1 MLFPRVSN
9 PLLVAT
15 FSLLL
20 GACASLPEGRGVPE
34 ARALAAARGAE
45 VPAAEQVS
53 TSAQLELAKPLTLQR
68 AVELALLNN
77 PQVQTEFARLGLAA
91 ADVYDAG
98 RLANPQFSAAVMTP
112 DGAGEVNQV
121 TFGIG
126 QRISDLLLLPARR
139 RLASGEFER
148 AQADAAQAIVNLAA
162 DVEAAWYAVRGAEE
176 ISTLR
181 AQQAQAATTAAS
193 LSQRLFDAGNV
204 SARDLAQ
211 AQAEASGEQL
221 IADGLASELQQART
235 QLAWLMGLGSE
246 QASFHTEG
254 DIALPEAAA
263 PNIAALETEALDKRL
278 DLASRRRAVALL
290 EDGLKEAHRWRY
302 LGEVSVGVET
312 ERETDRSRITGPNL
326 AIELPV
332 FNHGDGKLA
341 RAESQLALAQSS
353 LRSLELEVRR
363 DVRAAAAR
371 LIAAQQRGQA
381 LAQTLVPA
389 REAVYART
397 KEEVNYML
405 QSPFELIRARQQWL
419 EAKQQQIEATRDYW
433 VARASLSR
441 AIGARQAAPGT
452 AP

>member
-1 MLFPRVSN
+1 
-9 PLLVAT
+9 
-15 FSLLL
+15 
-20 GACASLPEGRGVPE
+20 
-34 ARALAAARGAE
+34 
-45 VPAAEQVS
+45 
-53 TSAQLELAKPLTLQR
+53 
-68 AVELALLNN
+68 
-77 PQVQTEFARLGLAA
+77 
-91 ADVYDAG
+91 
-98 RLANPQFSAAVMTP
+98 
-112 DGAGEVNQV
+112 
-121 TFGIG
+121 
-126 QRISDLLLLPARR
+126 
-139 RLASGEFER
+139 
-148 AQADAAQAIVNLAA
+148 
-162 DVEAAWYAVRGAEE
+162 
-176 ISTLR
+176 
-181 AQQAQAATTAAS
+181 
-193 LSQRLFDAGNV
+193 
-204 SARDLAQ
+204 
-211 AQAEASGEQL
+211 
-221 IADGLASELQQART
+221 
-235 QLAWLMGLGSE
+235 LAWLMGLGSE

-441 AIGARQAAPGT
+441 AVGARQAAPET

>member
-1 MLFPRVSN
+1 MLRPRVPS

-20 GACASLPEGRGVPE
+20 GACASVPEGRGVPE
-34 ARALAAARGAE
+34 VRALTAARGAE

-53 TSAQLELAKPLTLQR
+53 TLAQQELAKPLTLQR
-68 AVELALLNN
+68 AVQLALRNN

-112 DGAGEVNQV
+112 DATGNVNQV
-121 TFGIG
+121 SFGIG

-139 RLASGEFER
+139 RLASGELER

-176 ISTLR
+176 IATLR
-181 AQQAQAATTAAS
+181 AEQARAATTAAA
-193 LSQRLFDAGNV
+193 LSQRLFEAGNV

-221 IADGLASELQQART
+221 TAGALASELKQART
-235 QLAWLMGLGSE
+235 QLIWLMGLGPE
-246 QASFHTEG
+246 QANWHTEG
-254 DIALPEAAA
+254 DLALPEAAA
-263 PNIAALETEALDKRL
+263 PDIAAIETEALEKRL

-302 LGEVSVGVET
+302 LGEVSVGLET
-312 ERETDRSRITGPNL
+312 ERQTDRSRLTGPNL

-332 FNHGDGKLA
+332 FNHGDGRLA

-353 LRSLELEVRR
+353 VRSLELEVRR
-363 DVRAAAAR
+363 DVRAAAER
-371 LIAAQQRGQA
+371 VISAQQRGKA
-381 LAQTLVPA
+381 LADTLIPA

-419 EAKQQQIEATRDYW
+419 EARQQQLEAARDYW
-433 VARASLSR
+433 LARASLSR
-441 AIGARQAAPGT
+441 AIGARQAAPET

>member
-1 MLFPRVSN
+1 MLLPRVSS

-20 GACASLPEGRGVPE
+20 GACASVPKGRGVPE
-34 ARALAAARGAE
+34 VRALTAARGAE
-45 VPAAEQVS
+45 VPVPEQVS
-53 TSAQLELAKPLTLQR
+53 TLAQQELAKPLTLQR
-68 AVELALLNN
+68 AVQLALLKN

-112 DGAGEVNQV
+112 DAAGGVNQV

-139 RLASGEFER
+139 RLASG
-148 AQADAAQAIVNLAA
+148 AMNPNLPLRY
-162 DVEAAWYAVRGAEE
+162 VEAAWYAVRGAEE
-176 ISTLR
+176 IATLR
-181 AQQAQAATTAAS
+181 AEQARAATTAAA
-193 LSQRLFDAGNV
+193 LSQRLFEAGNV

-221 IADGLASELQQART
+221 TVEALASELKQART
-235 QLAWLMGLGSE
+235 QLIWLMGLGPE
-246 QASFHTEG
+246 QASWHTEG

-263 PNIAALETEALDKRL
+263 PDIAALETEALEKRL

-290 EDGLKEAHRWRY
+290 EDGLQEAHRWRY

-312 ERETDRSRITGPNL
+312 ERQTDRSRITGPNL
-326 AIELPV
+326 AIELAV

-353 LRSLELEVRR
+353 VRSLELEVRR
-363 DVRAAAAR
+363 DVRAAAER
-371 LIAAQQRGQA
+371 VISAQQRGKA
-381 LAQTLVPA
+381 LADTLIPA

-419 EAKQQQIEATRDYW
+419 EARQQQLEAARDYW
-433 VARASLSR
+433 LARASLSR
-441 AIGARQAAPGT
+441 AIGARQAAPET

>member
-1 MLFPRVSN
+1 MLLPRVSS

-20 GACASLPEGRGVPE
+20 GACASVPKGRGVPE
-34 ARALAAARGAE
+34 VRALAAARGAE
-45 VPAAEQVS
+45 VPVAEQVS
-53 TSAQLELAKPLTLQR
+53 TLAQQALAKPLTLQR
-68 AVELALLNN
+68 AVQLALLKN

-112 DGAGEVNQV
+112 DAAGGVNQV

-148 AQADAAQAIVNLAA
+148 TQADAAQAIVNLAA

-176 ISTLR
+176 IATLR
-181 AQQAQAATTAAS
+181 AEQAQAATTAAA
-193 LSQRLFDAGNV
+193 LSQRLFEAGNV

-221 IADGLASELQQART
+221 TAEALASELKQART
-235 QLAWLMGLGSE
+235 QLIWLMGLGPE
-246 QASFHTEG
+246 QASWHTEG
-254 DIALPEAAA
+254 DIALREAAA
-263 PNIAALETEALDKRL
+263 PDIAALETEALEKRL

-290 EDGLKEAHRWRY
+290 EDGLQEAHRWRY

-312 ERETDRSRITGPNL
+312 ERQTDRSRITGPNL
-326 AIELPV
+326 AIELAV

-353 LRSLELEVRR
+353 VRLLELEVRR
-363 DVRAAAAR
+363 DVRAAAER
-371 LIAAQQRGQA
+371 VISAQQRGKA
-381 LAQTLVPA
+381 LADTLIPA

-419 EAKQQQIEATRDYW
+419 EARQQQLEAARDYW
-433 VARASLSR
+433 LARASLSR
-441 AIGARQAAPGT
+441 AIGARQAAPET

>member
-1 MLFPRVSN
+1 MLPRGPS

-20 GACASLPEGRGVPE
+20 GACAGVPEGRGVPE
-34 ARALAAARGAE
+34 VRALTAARGAE

-53 TSAQLELAKPLTLQR
+53 TLAQQELAKPLTLQR
-68 AVELALLNN
+68 AVQLALRNN

-112 DGAGEVNQV
+112 DATGNVNQV
-121 TFGIG
+121 SFGIG

-139 RLASGEFER
+139 RLASGELER

-176 ISTLR
+176 IATLR
-181 AQQAQAATTAAS
+181 AEQAQAATTAAA
-193 LSQRLFDAGNV
+193 LSQRLFEAGNV

-221 IADGLASELQQART
+221 TAGALASELKQART
-235 QLAWLMGLGSE
+235 QLIWLMGLGPE
-246 QASFHTEG
+246 QANWHTEG
-254 DIALPEAAA
+254 DLALPEAAA
-263 PNIAALETEALDKRL
+263 PDIAALETEALEKRL

-302 LGEVSVGVET
+302 LGEVSVGLET
-312 ERETDRSRITGPNL
+312 ERQTDRSRLTGPNL

-332 FNHGDGKLA
+332 FNHGDGRLA

-353 LRSLELEVRR
+353 VRSLELEVRR
-363 DVRAAAAR
+363 DVRAAAER
-371 LIAAQQRGQA
+371 VISAQQRGKA
-381 LAQTLVPA
+381 LADTLIPA

-405 QSPFELIRARQQWL
+405 RSPFELIRARQQWL
-419 EAKQQQIEATRDYW
+419 EARQQQLEAARDYW
-433 VARASLSR
+433 LARASLSR
-441 AIGARQAAPGT
+441 AIGARQAAPET